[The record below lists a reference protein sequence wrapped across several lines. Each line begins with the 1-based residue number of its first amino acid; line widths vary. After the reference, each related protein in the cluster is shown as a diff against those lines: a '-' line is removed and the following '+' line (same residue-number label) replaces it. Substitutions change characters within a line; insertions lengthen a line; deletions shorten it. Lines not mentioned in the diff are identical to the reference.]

1 MEINSQFQFDPSLLA
16 LADTAERAAAAAF
29 AKIEAVERKNAEKV
43 LGAFISHGVSAAHL
57 QGSTGYGYG
66 DRGRD
71 TLDEIY
77 AEAFGCEDA
86 LVRSSFA
93 SGTHALAVA
102 LFGVLRP
109 GDLLLSLTGKPY
121 DTLEEVIG
129 LRGEGAG
136 SLRNFG
142 VRYDEVA
149 LRDGKIDLS
158 AALEKAAGAKVCYL
172 QRSRGYSLRPTLS
185 VTEIGEAA
193 RTLKAKYPDLIVMVD
208 NCYGE
213 FVEEREPTD
222 VGADLIIGS
231 LIKNP
236 GGAIARTG
244 GYIAGRR
251 DLVELCSYRLTTPGT
266 GKEIGCTLDELR
278 NLYLGFFLAPT
289 VVASALKT
297 AVFAAALFEQLGYKA
312 YPSALEERHDI
323 IQALCLETP
332 QALIAFC
339 EGIQSGSPIDSM
351 AAPEPWDMPGYD
363 SQVIMAA
370 GTFTLGASIELSA
383 DAPMREPFAVWMQ
396 GGITYPTARVGVL
409 LAAQRLLKKLGRTL

>member
-1 MEINSQFQFDPSLLA
+1 METNSQFQFDPSLLT
-16 LADTAERAAAAAF
+16 LAENAERTAAAAF
-29 AKIEAVERKNAEKV
+29 AKIEAVERRNAEKV
-43 LGAFISHGVSAAHL
+43 LGAFIRHGVSAAHL

-86 LVRSSFA
+86 LVRSSLA

-102 LFGVLRP
+102 LFGALRP

-136 SLRNFG
+136 SLRDFG

-149 LRDGKIDLS
+149 LRNGKIDLP
-158 AALEKAAGAKVCYL
+158 AALEKAAGAKVCYV

-193 RTLKAKYPDLIVMVD
+193 RALKAKYPDLIVMVD

-332 QALIAFC
+332 QALTAFC
-339 EGIQSGSPIDSM
+339 EGIQSGSPVDSM
-351 AAPEPWDMPGYD
+351 ATPEPWDMPGYD

-396 GGITYPTARVGVL
+396 GGITYPTARIGIL
-409 LAAQRLLKKLGRTL
+409 LAAQRLVKKLGRTL

>member
-1 MEINSQFQFDPSLLA
+1 METNSQFQFDPSLLT
-16 LADTAERAAAAAF
+16 LAENAERTAAAAF
-29 AKIEAVERKNAEKV
+29 AKIEAVERRNAEKV
-43 LGAFISHGVSAAHL
+43 LGAFIRHGVSAAHL

-86 LVRSSFA
+86 LVRSSLA

-102 LFGVLRP
+102 LFGALRP

-136 SLRNFG
+136 SLRDFG

-149 LRDGKIDLS
+149 LRDGKIDLP

-193 RTLKAKYPDLIVMVD
+193 RALKAKYPDLIVMVD

-339 EGIQSGSPIDSM
+339 EGIQSGSPVDSM
-351 AAPEPWDMPGYD
+351 ATPEPWDMPGYD

-396 GGITYPTARVGVL
+396 GGITYPTARIGIL
-409 LAAQRLLKKLGRTL
+409 LAAQRLVKKLGRTL

>member
-1 MEINSQFQFDPSLLA
+1 METNSQFQFDPSLLT
-16 LADTAERAAAAAF
+16 LAENAERTAAAAF
-29 AKIEAVERKNAEKV
+29 AKIEAVERRNAEKV
-43 LGAFISHGVSAAHL
+43 LGAFIRHGVSAAHL

-86 LVRSSFA
+86 LVRSSLA

-136 SLRNFG
+136 SLRDFG

-149 LRDGKIDLS
+149 LRDGKIDLP

-193 RTLKAKYPDLIVMVD
+193 RALKAKYPDLIVMVD

-339 EGIQSGSPIDSM
+339 EGIQSGSPVDSM
-351 AAPEPWDMPGYD
+351 ATPEPWDMPGYD

-396 GGITYPTARVGVL
+396 GGITYPTARIGIL
-409 LAAQRLLKKLGRTL
+409 LAAQRLVKKLGRTL

>member
-1 MEINSQFQFDPSLLA
+1 METNSQFQFDPSLLT
-16 LADTAERAAAAAF
+16 LAENAERAAAAAF
-29 AKIEAVERKNAEKV
+29 AKIEAVERRNAEKV
-43 LGAFISHGVSAAHL
+43 LGAFIRHGVSAAHL

-86 LVRSSFA
+86 LVRSSLA

-102 LFGVLRP
+102 LFGALRP

-136 SLRNFG
+136 SLRDFG

-149 LRDGKIDLS
+149 LRDGKIDLP
-158 AALEKAAGAKVCYL
+158 AALEKAAGARVCYV

-193 RTLKAKYPDLIVMVD
+193 RALKAKYPDLIVMVD

-332 QALIAFC
+332 QALTAFC
-339 EGIQSGSPIDSM
+339 EGIQSGSPVDSM
-351 AAPEPWDMPGYD
+351 ATPEPWDMPGYD

-396 GGITYPTARVGVL
+396 GGITYPTARIGIL
-409 LAAQRLLKKLGRTL
+409 LAAQRLVKKLGRTL

>member
-1 MEINSQFQFDPSLLA
+1 METNSQFQFDPSLLT
-16 LADTAERAAAAAF
+16 LAENAERTAAAAF
-29 AKIEAVERKNAEKV
+29 AKIEAVERRNAEKV
-43 LGAFISHGVSAAHL
+43 LGAFIRHGVSAAHL

-86 LVRSSFA
+86 LVRSSLA

-102 LFGVLRP
+102 LFGALRP

-136 SLRNFG
+136 SLRDFG

-149 LRDGKIDLS
+149 LRNGKIDLP

-193 RTLKAKYPDLIVMVD
+193 RALKAKYPDLIVMVD

-332 QALIAFC
+332 QALAAFC
-339 EGIQSGSPIDSM
+339 EGIQSGSPVDSM
-351 AAPEPWDMPGYD
+351 ATPEPWDMPGYD

-396 GGITYPTARVGVL
+396 GGITYPTARIGIL
-409 LAAQRLLKKLGRTL
+409 LAAQRLVKKLGRTL

>member
-1 MEINSQFQFDPSLLA
+1 METNSQFQFDPSLLT
-16 LADTAERAAAAAF
+16 LAENAERTAAAAF
-29 AKIEAVERKNAEKV
+29 AKIEAVERRNAEKV
-43 LGAFISHGVSAAHL
+43 LGAFIRHGVSAAHL

-86 LVRSSFA
+86 LVRSSLA

-136 SLRNFG
+136 SLRDFG

-149 LRDGKIDLS
+149 LRDGKIDLP

-193 RTLKAKYPDLIVMVD
+193 RALKAKYPDLIVMVD

-332 QALIAFC
+332 QALTAFC
-339 EGIQSGSPIDSM
+339 EGIQSGSPVDSM
-351 AAPEPWDMPGYD
+351 ATPEPWDMPGYD

-396 GGITYPTARVGVL
+396 GGITYPTARIGIL
-409 LAAQRLLKKLGRTL
+409 LAAQRLVKKLGRTL